1 MLDSLARKYS
11 NKYYASK
18 YDNPLLLMKC
28 LDFYNSAELKDS
40 VNSILNRD
48 KEYYS
53 ELKYYYKRAMI
64 RKENMK

>member
-1 MLDSLARKYS
+1 
-11 NKYYASK
+11 
-18 YDNPLLLMKC
+18 MKC

-53 ELKYYYKRAMI
+53 ELEYYYKRAMI